1 MTTSMSLYDVAKEGM
16 ELEEILLASD
26 GEITPE
32 VEARLDEFLKLGK
45 EKIDAA
51 CKVVQ
56 NLKSCAD
63 ACRAEAERLLERRT
77 SYERNVEMLKARI
90 LGAVDAA
97 FDGKVKTNLFTV
109 WGQTSAPTTVFD
121 VSPDADLAEVQK
133 VYPEVVRTKYELN
146 KTELKSMRAQGIPLP
161 NAITVTEGEG
171 TRFLRI
177 K

>member
-1 MTTSMSLYDVAKEGM
+1 MTTLYEVGVEGLELNAILM
-16 ELEEILLASD
+16 ESD
-26 GEITPE
+26 GELTPE
-32 VEARLDEFLKLGK
+32 TEERLEVFLKSGK

-56 NLKSCAD
+56 SLDSSASACIEEAKRLNERASSFLKNRDRLKS
-63 ACRAEAERLLERRT
+63 
-77 SYERNVEMLKARI
+77 RI
-90 LGAVDAA
+90 LGAIDAA

-109 WGQTSAPTTVFD
+109 WGQTSAPSVVFD

-133 VYPEVVRTKYELN
+133 VYPEVVRTKYELD
-146 KTELKSMRAQGIPLP
+146 KQTLKSMKAQGIPLP
-161 NAITVTEGEG
+161 AAVTVTEGEG

>member
-1 MTTSMSLYDVAKEGM
+1 MSLYDVAKEGM
-16 ELEEILLASD
+16 ELEEILIAGD

-56 NLKSCAD
+56 SLTASSEACLEEAKRLNERAASFLRNRDSLK
-63 ACRAEAERLLERRT
+63 T
-77 SYERNVEMLKARI
+77 RI

-109 WGQTSAPTTVFD
+109 WGQTSADTVAFD
-121 VSPDADLAEVQK
+121 VAPDADLASIQK
-133 VYPEVVRTKYELN
+133 VYPEVVRTKYELD
-146 KTELKSMRAQGIPLP
+146 KQTLKSMRAQGQPLP
-161 NAITVTEGEG
+161 NAVTVTENAG
-171 TRFLRI
+171 TRYLRI

>member
-1 MTTSMSLYDVAKEGM
+1 MSNSMSLYDVAKEGM
-16 ELEEILLASD
+16 ELEDILLASD

-32 VEARLDEFLKLGK
+32 VEARLDSFLKLGK

-56 NLKSCAD
+56 ALTASSE
-63 ACRAEAERLLERRT
+63 ACIEEAKRLNERASSFL
-77 SYERNVEMLKARI
+77 RNRDTLKARI

-109 WGQTSAPTTVFD
+109 WGQTSAPS
-121 VSPDADLAEVQK
+121 VSFEVEPDADLASIQK
-133 VYPEVVRTKYELN
+133 VYPEVVRTKYELD
-146 KTELKSMRAQGIPLP
+146 KQTLKSMRAQGVALP
-161 NAITVTEGEG
+161 SAVTVTEGEG
-171 TRFLRI
+171 TRYLRI